1 MAATNP
7 YRFECPCGETVE
19 IPLSISLGDRQPD
32 GSVFAELHAD
42 PTALTAH
49 IDDKHPEARHE

>member
-1 MAATNP
+1 MTP

-19 IPLSISLGDRQPD
+19 IPLSIELGGETYDD
-32 GSVFAELHAD
+32 YAVATLHAD

-49 IDDKHPEARHE
+49 IDDKHPETRHE

>member
-1 MAATNP
+1 MAAMTP

-19 IPLSISLGDRQPD
+19 IPLSIELGGETYDD
-32 GSVFAELHAD
+32 YAVATLHAD

-49 IDDKHPEARHE
+49 IDDKHPETRHE